1 VGKNP
6 NFCSENKEEARGFPM
21 PKKGETTSAALNLR
35 LRKGAQWEDAVLVVT
50 GWALDAPRY
59 RCQMQ
64 GGGEVEKAFA
74 IRNKWS
80 EMRFSH
86 HRCHH
91 TTTMQPSS
99 SSNLFTMLFVILF
112 LLGGLWF
119 EQCAGQCS
127 STSPL
132 VGFTADF
139 TMVQHQLRGTLRIV
153 DDCSFTVRVLFLAL
167 SAPPAPLAP
176 KHPDLIR

>member
-1 VGKNP
+1 MGFRSPKNERP
-6 NFCSENKEEARGFPM
+6 
-21 PKKGETTSAALNLR
+21 R
-35 LRKGAQWEDAVLVVT
+35 LRPWICDARLRRGAQWEDAVLVAT
-50 GWALDAPRY
+50 GWALDARGY

-64 GGGEVEKAFA
+64 GGEVEKAFA

-86 HRCHH
+86 HRCHY

-99 SSNLFTMLFVILF
+99 SSNLFTVLFVILF
-112 LLGGLWF
+112 LLGGLWS

-127 STSPL
+127 STSSL

-167 SAPPAPLAP
+167 SAPLPPWP
-176 KHPDLIR
+176 PNSPT

>member
-1 VGKNP
+1 
-6 NFCSENKEEARGFPM
+6 
-21 PKKGETTSAALNLR
+21 
-35 LRKGAQWEDAVLVVT
+35 
-50 GWALDAPRY
+50 
-59 RCQMQ
+59 
-64 GGGEVEKAFA
+64 VEKAFA

-86 HRCHH
+86 HRCHY

-99 SSNLFTMLFVILF
+99 SNLFTVLFVILF
-112 LLGGLWF
+112 LLGGLWI

-127 STSPL
+127 STSSL

-153 DDCSFTVRVLFLAL
+153 DDCSFTVRVLSRAL
-167 SAPPAPLAP
+167 SALPAPLAP
-176 KHPDLIR
+176 KLPDLIG

>member
-1 VGKNP
+1 
-6 NFCSENKEEARGFPM
+6 
-21 PKKGETTSAALNLR
+21 
-35 LRKGAQWEDAVLVVT
+35 
-50 GWALDAPRY
+50 
-59 RCQMQ
+59 
-64 GGGEVEKAFA
+64 VEKAFA

-86 HRCHH
+86 HRCHY

-99 SSNLFTMLFVILF
+99 SSNLFTVLFVILF
-112 LLGGLWF
+112 LLGGLWI

-127 STSPL
+127 STSSL

-153 DDCSFTVRVLFLAL
+153 DDCSFTVGVLFLAL
-167 SAPPAPLAP
+167 SAPPAPLAL
-176 KHPDLIR
+176 KLPDPIC